1 MAVPLLTHLH
11 HLPPRLQS
19 ALTLH
24 LLHHVSS
31 RQVLHR
37 RKRKAENGV
46 DPLIRLQKRARG
58 QVCEGKPMPTIKGAT
73 SPQDILLAAALKGD
87 VSLANAVYEAT
98 PAEQHA
104 EITNHQDPVTGRTPL
119 SLACERGKLGMVRL
133 LMTKGADV
141 YLNDADTNISPL
153 MWASGCGH
161 AGITA
166 VLLAE
171 GEADAF
177 FPATSGRTAAMEA
190 ARGGHTACLELLL
203 EMGGIDV
210 RQANDLDG
218 THPML
223 EAAAH
228 GHLDALKVL
237 MRTRGAKVNQTDKS
251 GQTCL
256 LLAARNGDV
265 RMLEVLLQAGAKSI
279 PEFVHYHT
287 PLHAAASNGHLP
299 ACVTLIRAQGVAATQ
314 ALDRNGKTPADMT
327 GLAHVRAAC
336 RVA

>member
-1 MAVPLLTHLH
+1 MAVPLLNL
-11 HLPPRLQS
+11 HLPPRLQL

-24 LLHHVSS
+24 LLHHVSLH
-31 RQVLHR
+31 QVVHR
-37 RKRKAENGV
+37 RKRKAENVG
-46 DPLIRLQKRARG
+46 DPLIRLQKRVRG
-58 QVCEGKPMPTIKGAT
+58 KECKPLPTIKGAT
-73 SPQDILLAAALKGD
+73 SPQDILLAATLKGD
-87 VSLANAVYEAT
+87 ISLANAVFEAT

-133 LMTKGADV
+133 LMSKGADA
-141 YLNDADTNISPL
+141 YLYDTDTNITPL
-153 MWASGCGH
+153 MWAAGCGH

-177 FPATSGRTAAMEA
+177 FPATNGRTAAMEA
-190 ARGGHTACLELLL
+190 AKGGHTACLELLL
-203 EMGGIDV
+203 DMGGIDV

-228 GHLDALKVL
+228 GHLDAMKVL
-237 MRTRGAKVNQTDKS
+237 MRAKGAKVNQTDKS

-279 PEFVHYHT
+279 PEFVHYHS
-287 PLHAAASNGHLP
+287 PLHAAAINGHL
-299 ACVTLIRAQGVAATQ
+299 QGAAATK
-314 ALDRNGKTPADMT
+314 ALDRNGKTPAELT
-327 GLAHVRAAC
+327 GSPHVRAAC
-336 RVA
+336 RAS